1 ALVAEQYRVLN
12 EVLKPLL
19 AEEGIRFLEPPD
31 WSTKQRQWLK
41 RYFHH
46 DLAPILSPLGLD
58 PSHPFPKVLNKG
70 LSFALTLEGRD
81 AFGRASGKAVMQAP
95 RSLPRVIQLPPDIA
109 TSAHEFVFLSAIIEA
124 FADDLFPG
132 MSVTGCYQFRV
143 TRNSDLFVDE
153 EEVDDLLRALEGELP
168 QRRFGDE
175 VRLEITHDA
184 PKEIIKSLV
193 DEFGLTENDIYL
205 CRGPV
210 NL

>member
-1 ALVAEQYRVLN
+1 MPEAVEIQTAVAAPPDLAASELYINRELSQLEFNRRVLEQAKDSDVPLLERLRFLSISSSILDEFYEIRVAGLTQQVAYGSTQRGPDNILPAEQLKLITHTAQALVAEQYRVLN

-19 AEEGIRFLEPPD
+19 EAEGIRFLEPPD

-95 RSLPRVIQLPPDIA
+95 RSLPRVIQLP
-109 TSAHEFVFLSAIIEA
+109 
-124 FADDLFPG
+124 
-132 MSVTGCYQFRV
+132 
-143 TRNSDLFVDE
+143 
-153 EEVDDLLRALEGELP
+153 
-168 QRRFGDE
+168 
-175 VRLEITHDA
+175 
-184 PKEIIKSLV
+184 
-193 DEFGLTENDIYL
+193 
-205 CRGPV
+205 
-210 NL
+210 